1 MRGSASINAE
11 AGPRQM
17 SIPPPP
23 MLFAELSPSPRL
35 LMGPGPINVDP
46 RVLRAMSMPMLGQ
59 FDPEFTAYMNETMA
73 LFRQVFQTTNRT
85 LLIDGTARAGIEA
98 LLVSL
103 IEPGDRVLVPI
114 FGRFGHL
121 LSEIASRCGAAV
133 STLETE
139 WGSVFEPDR
148 IEDAVK
154 RIRPKM
160 LAMVH
165 GDTSTTMAQPLAE
178 IGEICRQH
186 GCLLYVDATATLGGM
201 DFPVDTWQVD
211 AASAGLQKCLS
222 GPPGMAPI
230 TFNEQ
235 VEHLVRR
242 RKHVEA
248 GLRPAGFSP
257 PSGARIA
264 SNYFDLPMLMDYWGD
279 ARLNHH
285 TEAASMLYA
294 ARECARIVMR
304 DGLAATFAR
313 HAAASR
319 ALVAGLQAM
328 GLDVFGDQRHKMASI
343 TGVYIPGGVDG
354 DKVRTALLNDFGI
367 EIGTSFGP
375 LHGRIWR
382 IGTMGYNCRKQNVLI
397 CLAAL
402 EAVLRR
408 AGLSLPAGAAV
419 EAAYA
424 AYASTA

>member
-1 MRGSASINAE
+1 
-11 AGPRQM
+11 M
-17 SIPPPP
+17 STLPNDPAT
-23 MLFAELSPSPRL
+23 MFDELSPSPRL

-46 RVLRAMSMPMLGQ
+46 RVLRSMSMPLLGQ
-59 FDPEFTAYMNETMA
+59 FDPEFTAYMNETMV
-73 LFRQVFQTTNRT
+73 LLRGLFQTGNRWS

-121 LSEIASRCGAAV
+121 LHEIASRCGGEVTTMHA
-133 STLETE
+133 E
-139 WGSVFEPDR
+139 WGTVFDPDA
-148 IEDAVK
+148 IEDEVK
-154 RIRPKM
+154 RVRPKL
-160 LAMVH
+160 LAIVH

-178 IGEICRQH
+178 IGEICRRYD
-186 GCLLYVDATATLGGM
+186 CVLYVDATATLGGI
-201 DFPVDTWQVD
+201 DLPVDAWQID

-222 GPPGMAPI
+222 GPPGSAPV
-230 TFNEQ
+230 TFNER
-235 VEHLVRR
+235 VERLVLR

-248 GLRPAGFSP
+248 GLRPADFVP
-257 PSGARIA
+257 AEAPRIQ
-264 SNYFDLPMLMDYWGD
+264 SNYFDLPMLMDYWGE

-294 ARECARIVMR
+294 ARECARIVLR
-304 DGLAATFAR
+304 YGLQETFER

-319 ALVAGLQAM
+319 ALVAGLVAM
-328 GLDVFGDQRHKMASI
+328 GLEPFGDQRHKMASI
-343 TGVYIPGGVDG
+343 TGVHIPKGVDG
-354 DKVRTALLNDFGI
+354 DKVRTALLDDFGI

-382 IGTMGYNCRKQNVLI
+382 IGTMGYNCRKQNVLV

-408 AGLSLPAGAAV
+408 AGLSFAGGAGV

-424 AYASTA
+424 AYAPRTNP

>member
-1 MRGSASINAE
+1 MR
-11 AGPRQM
+11 
-17 SIPPPP
+17 IPPPLP
-23 MLFAELSPSPRL
+23 PKLFDELSPSPRL

-46 RVLRAMSMPMLGQ
+46 RVLRAMSMPLLGQ
-59 FDPEFTAYMNETMA
+59 FDPEFTAYMNETVA
-73 LFRQVFQTTNRT
+73 LYQQVFQTGNRT

-121 LSEIASRCGAAV
+121 LGEIAARCGADV
-133 STLETE
+133 STMEAE
-139 WGSVFEPDR
+139 WGCVFEPDNV
-148 IEDAVK
+148 EAAVK
-154 RIRPKM
+154 RTRPKL
-160 LAMVH
+160 LAIVH

-178 IGEICRQH
+178 IGEICRRH
-186 GCLLYVDATATLGGM
+186 DCLLYVDATATLGGV
-201 DFPVDTWQVD
+201 DFPVDAWQID

-222 GPPGMAPI
+222 GPPGTAPI
-230 TFNEQ
+230 TYNER
-235 VEHLVRR
+235 VERLVLR

-248 GLRPAGFSP
+248 GIRPDGSAPAG
-257 PSGARIA
+257 GARIA
-264 SNYFDLPMLMDYWGD
+264 SNYFDLPMLMDYWGE

-294 ARECARIVMR
+294 ARECARIVLR

-313 HAAASR
+313 HVATSSAM
-319 ALVAGLQAM
+319 VAGLQAM
-328 GLDVFGDQRHKMASI
+328 GLELFGDQRHKMASI
-343 TGVYIPGGVDG
+343 TGVHIPRGVDG
-354 DKVRTALLNDFGI
+354 EKVRAALLHDFGI

-402 EAVLRR
+402 EATLRR
-408 AGLSLPAGAAV
+408 AGFHPSPGAALDAAYEAYESKASLP
-419 EAAYA
+419 
-424 AYASTA
+424 SP